1 MGALNNSLEP
11 LGTRNKNK
19 VEIQLEFQTWF
30 PTLSLKRFMP
40 HDNVDDSVI
49 LIYCIII
56 PTYSYV
62 MYMKTEF
69 LTGIKNSWVYNRN
82 VLVFL
87 NATYITNS
95 KLICTII
102 LNLLKTHTSTIFVS
116 VIYIG
121 YLKLVVI
128 YCIQVEF
135 DNRVNPR

>member
-1 MGALNNSLEP
+1 
-11 LGTRNKNK
+11 
-19 VEIQLEFQTWF
+19 
-30 PTLSLKRFMP
+30 
-40 HDNVDDSVI
+40 
-49 LIYCIII
+49 
-56 PTYSYV
+56 

-69 LTGIKNSWVYNRN
+69 LTGIKNAWVYNRN